1 MSALS
6 RRLSRWLTLRGLF
19 IALTTVLG
27 VGLFA
32 RSVQAVGADG
42 IRDGLT
48 RVGWGFVVILLLSG
62 AREVARTLAWMRSV
76 EGPTRLGF
84 AQAFRARLGGE
95 ALSTLLPMGMLV
107 GEPAKATQVGPRIPF
122 ARAFAGLA
130 VEFAFYTASL
140 VPVMI
145 AGGLTFMAVAHLRI
159 ATRSALVTVLT
170 VTAVAS
176 VAVVRVKRR
185 AARQPR
191 PSADISSARRKSIF
205 AQGIARVRQVGD
217 LVLGFRTRHPRHVAP
232 IVAYEV
238 AFHLLSIAEV
248 YVTLWLVSPAAP
260 TLASA
265 VVLETVGRVITVAF
279 QALPMRVGVDEAA
292 AALFAGRLNLGS
304 ATGITLAL
312 VRKLRLLFWSAIG
325 LAMLMYRAPAGAGT
339 PAVYMTRRTTV
350 AREQLSV

>member
-1 MSALS
+1 MSNLG
-6 RRLSRWLTLRGLF
+6 RRISRWLTLRGLF

-27 VGLFA
+27 VGLFV
-32 RSVQAVGADG
+32 RSVQTVGADG

-76 EGPTRLGF
+76 EGPARLGF
-84 AQAFRARLGGE
+84 TQAFRARLGGE

-107 GEPAKATQVGPRIPF
+107 GEPAKAAQVGPRIPF
-122 ARAFAGLA
+122 AKAFAGLA

-140 VPVMI
+140 VPVMV
-145 AGGLTFMAVAHLRI
+145 AGGLTFVAMAHLPI
-159 ATRSALVTVLT
+159 ATRSAVVTALT
-170 VTAVAS
+170 VTAAG
-176 VAVVRVKRR
+176 VAVVRYKRH
-185 AARQPR
+185 AARQLWASPG
-191 PSADISSARRKSIF
+191 ISTAGRTSVFAR
-205 AQGIARVRQVGD
+205 GIASVRQVGD
-217 LVLGFRTRHPRHVAP
+217 LVFGFRTRQPRDVAP
-232 IVAYEV
+232 IVAYEM

-265 VVLETVGRVITVAF
+265 VVLETVGRVITIAF

-304 ATGITLAL
+304 ATGVTLAL
-312 VRKLRLLFWSAIG
+312 VRKLRLLVLSAIG
-325 LAMLMYRAPAGAGT
+325 LAMLMYRAPADASA
-339 PAVYMTRRTTV
+339 PVVYMPRRTV
-350 AREQLSV
+350 AREQPSV